1 MNVRNSTGLYES
13 WLAKHLTLIPADLEL
28 KHAGMAK
35 DLFRFLRGTFYRWIQ
50 CWPEVCPEEANAPEV
65 LAVGDLHVENYGTWR
80 DAEGR
85 LIWGINDFDEA
96 FELPYTQD
104 LIRVATSAHVAIRTS
119 QLRIGL
125 SDACN
130 AILEGYKE
138 GLESKGRPFVLEE
151 HHKWLRET
159 VTSELRDPVQFW
171 AKFDALETIRTK
183 IPSSARKAIERML
196 PGPFPPYR
204 LAHRI
209 AGMGSLGR
217 ERYVAIAEYHGARIA
232 REAKALAPSA
242 CVWAATQKVSNRILY
257 GKILEQSVRALDPFV
272 QLKGRWIVRRL
283 SPHCSRVELA
293 SIEAGR
299 DEIRLLRSM
308 GFEAA
313 NIHLG
318 TDNAGPMISR
328 DLRKRRADWLHTAS
342 EKMLRQTTQDWAE
355 WRQNGKSPKA

>member
-1 MNVRNSTGLYES
+1 MNIRNSTALYES

-28 KHAGMAK
+28 KHAAMAK
-35 DLFRFLRGTFYRWIQ
+35 NLFPFLRGTFYRWIQ
-50 CWPEVCPEEANAPEV
+50 CWPEVCPEEANAPKV

-85 LIWGINDFDEA
+85 LIWGVNDFDEA

-104 LIRVATSAHVAIRTS
+104 LIRLATSAHVAIRTS
-119 QLRIGL
+119 QLRIDL

-130 AILEGYKE
+130 AILEGYQK
-138 GLESKGRPFVLEE
+138 GLESKGRPFALEE

-159 VTSELRDPVQFW
+159 VTSELRDPVQYW
-171 AKFDALETIRTK
+171 QKFDALETIRTK
-183 IPSSARKAIERML
+183 ITDARKAIERML
-196 PGPFPPYR
+196 PGPTPPYR
-204 LAHRI
+204 LVHRI
-209 AGMGSLGR
+209 AGIGSLGR
-217 ERYVAIAEYHGARIA
+217 ERYVAVADYQGARIA

-242 CVWAATQKVSNRILY
+242 CVWAATGKVSNRILY
-257 GKILEQSVRALDPFV
+257 GKMLEQSVRALDPFV

-299 DEIRLLRSM
+299 DEVRLLRSM

-318 TDNAGPMISR
+318 TDNDGQKILR
-328 DLRKRRADWLHTAS
+328 DLRKRRGDWLHSAS
-342 EKMLRQTTQDWAE
+342 EKMLKQTMRDWGD